1 MRARWQDDPQVS
13 RGSLRAWVASTQADG
28 LQTPSKMSHVV
39 GCEQRRVWK
48 ARLWKRVMEF
58 MFHLLI
64 RLYNPGSEVWEQS
77 RGDGLG
83 SHPKVQSVGWA
94 GFEGR
99 WADCRERQKMRLAS
113 KGLCG

>member
-1 MRARWQDDPQVS
+1 M
-13 RGSLRAWVASTQADG
+13 
-28 LQTPSKMSHVV
+28 PSKMLHAV
-39 GCEQRRVWK
+39 GCEQRQVWK
-48 ARLWKRVMEF
+48 VWLWKGVMKF
-58 MFHLLI
+58 VSHLLI
-64 RLYNPGSEVWEQS
+64 HLYNPGSEICKQS

-94 GFEGR
+94 GLGG